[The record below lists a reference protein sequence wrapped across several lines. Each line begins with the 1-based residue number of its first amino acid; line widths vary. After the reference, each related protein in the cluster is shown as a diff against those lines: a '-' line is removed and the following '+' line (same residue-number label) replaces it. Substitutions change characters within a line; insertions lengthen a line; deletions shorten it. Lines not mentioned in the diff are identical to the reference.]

1 MRLLGVPTMCT
12 SILKRKKKQ
21 NKKQLYQDKTDL
33 FVTIY
38 QQFIRHQLLPDEMVD
53 VYLVDLWKLSALF
66 RGMNDQI
73 LEYTFVA

>member
-1 MRLLGVPTMCT
+1 MCT